1 MEQCQVSAAILP
13 NSFPMRAPWAENLT
27 GILGEVVFFFFI
39 FLFSL
44 SVVSIP

>member
-1 MEQCQVSAAILP
+1 MEQCQVSGAILP

-27 GILGEVVFFFFI
+27 GILGEVVFFI